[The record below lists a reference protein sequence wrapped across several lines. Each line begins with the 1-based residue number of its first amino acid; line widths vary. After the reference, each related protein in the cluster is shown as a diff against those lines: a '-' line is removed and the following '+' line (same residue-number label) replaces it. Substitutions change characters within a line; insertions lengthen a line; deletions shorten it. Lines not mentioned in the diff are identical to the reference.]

1 MNVKWGE
8 KVVDCRK
15 LECGSG
21 YFRIGDMF
29 WWRGEIVRVV
39 TVQKECYTVEKL
51 RQFIQVTLETK
62 DGTILPERSISRR
75 EIFRP
80 KR

>member
-1 MNVKWGE
+1 MNVVWNGKPIE
-8 KVVDCRK
+8 CRK

-21 YFRIGDMF
+21 YFRVGDMM
-29 WWRGEIVRVV
+29 WWRGEIVRVA
-39 TVQKECYTVEKL
+39 TVQKECYTIERLK
-51 RQFIQVTLETK
+51 QFVQVTLEKK
-62 DGTILPERSISRR
+62 DGTILPERAISRR